1 MEHWTEYTRFLTALM
16 VILDPFAAIPIF
28 LSLTQGYSQS
38 QRARV
43 VLVTIITVALVLIS
57 SAISGESLLKTFGT
71 SLASF
76 RVGGGIVLFIMALA
90 MLRAQADKVKTS
102 PTEEAAA
109 ENKATIAVVPLAI
122 PLLAGPG
129 SISTVIIEMHRSS
142 ATYHGALILDPDRQP
157 GALDGAA
164 QVAADVGGKGLQG
177 RNVKR
182 MQAGRGIFAQ
192 FAKAWQKTCK
202 GLAAPGGRDQQGGG
216 CRGAV
221 QHGPLMRMQRPAVR
235 GEPAGQGGGKR
246 GHDGE
251 GRPPPGDCNGHL
263 RPAVFRRGLRQAGLR
278 PNRGA

>member
-129 SISTVIIEMHRSS
+129 SISTVI
-142 ATYHGALILDPDRQP
+142 
-157 GALDGAA
+157 
-164 QVAADVGGKGLQG
+164 
-177 RNVKR
+177 
-182 MQAGRGIFAQ
+182 
-192 FAKAWQKTCK
+192 
-202 GLAAPGGRDQQGGG
+202 
-216 CRGAV
+216 
-221 QHGPLMRMQRPAVR
+221 
-235 GEPAGQGGGKR
+235 
-246 GHDGE
+246 
-251 GRPPPGDCNGHL
+251 
-263 RPAVFRRGLRQAGLR
+263 
-278 PNRGA
+278 